1 MEEKIF
7 CKTHLNEYAENY
19 CEECKL
25 FICPHCALS
34 PKHFSHINK
43 IKTIEEIIKQKIKG
57 INDFKNFS
65 LYKTTEL
72 FQFIINYNSFYNPF
86 EYSYIINLI
95 NEQFEKYIQKIIELK
110 IQIIN
115 LFSQKFDIISNVLK
129 STKNSVL
136 ETQHKLLLNI
146 NEKNKDNNNEYLNK
160 INLCLEKIR
169 FNKNN
174 NEIMNFINEY
184 QTLINKCFE
193 NEEDLNKKYNFYL
206 AYKYFNDISSNFKD
220 NFFDKLIIPY
230 FNKSMTQ
237 LEELIKQLNENEKK
251 DYEKFKLKINEL
263 NIDTNILN
271 KKDINKKNNEDNT
284 NKLNIKEEK
293 KENNKISQN
302 KIIDKIKKFEENKLN
317 QKLEKDKI
325 DINKESKKEENINKQ
340 IEQNNVID
348 SKKEEIK
355 KEPKKDNIK
364 NEIKEQKSKEDN
376 DNKKKEK
383 ENIIKKLENK
393 INSKQN
399 DKIDNSNII
408 FQPPKIEGGK
418 MTQEEINNLKG
429 DEEEK
434 FLKKELEEEDKEIG
448 SSLLNSKMIE
458 KTELE
463 IARNIIDEL
472 DDRLDIQYYEG
483 IKFSDEDEKVDLN
496 NAYLEDNDNKDENKE
511 IKNKEKNEIK
521 KEENNIKQ
529 KEEENKDNN
538 INKEN
543 EEKNNLK
550 NNEKDNEKEKE
561 KEKGSID
568 FNKKKETLNQLFG
581 IKDNNN
587 NQKNDRN
594 ENKKENEKK
603 NEKENE
609 KEKGNEIK
617 HIPSFKL
624 DDQWVNIEPEP
635 KIDNKKQDIPKAK
648 TKDKNSRKTMN
659 KNSSNYNNLF
669 GIENKSKQKEVQNL
683 ENKKENE
690 EQKDK
695 DIPKEEEEKE
705 IVVEEPKIPAPKNKE
720 SIEKL
725 KKLYN
730 IIKEGGKNKEEYNGL
745 FNSLTWEEKNYIEII
760 GLKSSDSI
768 AFVYNQISDTI
779 ENLETKLKFPSHQSY
794 INVHPYVY
802 LSGGKESNKPIS
814 LIRRLRKIN
823 NKFKIEEIGNL
834 IEARSHHSTIYIK
847 SMDSLIFISGTKTKT
862 CEKFNLSNRKI
873 ENFPPVKNSREKC
886 GTCLINK
893 DTLYIFFGFDKS
905 KSKFETSVER
915 IYLNKPKSWEVISI
929 AGDQNLLKRQS
940 MACIPFI
947 PFNIKDKKGVIIT
960 GGIGNLRNESDDT
973 IFIDLEKNNVNKFN
987 YLPFGASFTNPN
999 FLPLTLGVETKIV
1012 YNITNENKIVSFN
1025 LENYTFLGTE

>member
-1 MEEKIF
+1 MK
-7 CKTHLNEYAENY
+7 
-19 CEECKL
+19 
-25 FICPHCALS
+25 
-34 PKHFSHINK
+34 
-43 IKTIEEIIKQKIKG
+43 
-57 INDFKNFS
+57 
-65 LYKTTEL
+65 
-72 FQFIINYNSFYNPF
+72 
-86 EYSYIINLI
+86 
-95 NEQFEKYIQKIIELK
+95 
-110 IQIIN
+110 
-115 LFSQKFDIISNVLK
+115 
-129 STKNSVL
+129 
-136 ETQHKLLLNI
+136 
-146 NEKNKDNNNEYLNK
+146 
-160 INLCLEKIR
+160 
-169 FNKNN
+169 
-174 NEIMNFINEY
+174 M
-184 QTLINKCFE
+184 
-193 NEEDLNKKYNFYL
+193 
-206 AYKYFNDISSNFKD
+206 
-220 NFFDKLIIPY
+220 
-230 FNKSMTQ
+230 
-237 LEELIKQLNENEKK
+237 
-251 DYEKFKLKINEL
+251 
-263 NIDTNILN
+263 
-271 KKDINKKNNEDNT
+271 
-284 NKLNIKEEK
+284 
-293 KENNKISQN
+293 
-302 KIIDKIKKFEENKLN
+302 
-317 QKLEKDKI
+317 
-325 DINKESKKEENINKQ
+325 
-340 IEQNNVID
+340 
-348 SKKEEIK
+348 
-355 KEPKKDNIK
+355 
-364 NEIKEQKSKEDN
+364 
-376 DNKKKEK
+376 KKKMK
-383 ENIIKKLENK
+383 
-393 INSKQN
+393 
-399 DKIDNSNII
+399 
-408 FQPPKIEGGK
+408 
-418 MTQEEINNLKG
+418 
-429 DEEEK
+429 
-434 FLKKELEEEDKEIG
+434 
-448 SSLLNSKMIE
+448 
-458 KTELE
+458 
-463 IARNIIDEL
+463 
-472 DDRLDIQYYEG
+472 
-483 IKFSDEDEKVDLN
+483 
-496 NAYLEDNDNKDENKE
+496 
-511 IKNKEKNEIK
+511 
-521 KEENNIKQ
+521 
-529 KEEENKDNN
+529 
-538 INKEN
+538 
-543 EEKNNLK
+543 
-550 NNEKDNEKEKE
+550 
-561 KEKGSID
+561 
-568 FNKKKETLNQLFG
+568 
-581 IKDNNN
+581 
-587 NQKNDRN
+587 
-594 ENKKENEKK
+594 KK

-648 TKDKNSRKTMN
+648 TKDKNNRKTMN

-794 INVHPYVY
+794 INVLPYIY